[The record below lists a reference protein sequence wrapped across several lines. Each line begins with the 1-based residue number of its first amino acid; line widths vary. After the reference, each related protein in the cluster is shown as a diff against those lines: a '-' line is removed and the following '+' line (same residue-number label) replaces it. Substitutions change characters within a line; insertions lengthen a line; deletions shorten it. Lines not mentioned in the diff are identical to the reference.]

1 MCDYAIDI
9 HTFVCYYMHRKT
21 RYILK
26 FEKIYRV
33 YLLTN
38 IYFINEHNNTARQN
52 AEICQYTIAYT
63 SVY

>member
-26 FEKIYRV
+26 CEKIYRV

-38 IYFINEHNNTARQN
+38 IYFKNECKKTARQF
-52 AEICQYTIAYT
+52 AEF
-63 SVY
+63 